1 MSVAFDSSF
10 GRLEVIV
17 ILIGQR
23 HLRSI
28 VHLLLVLL
36 QDCEV
41 DLDFWGSER
50 RLGDE
55 VL

>member
-1 MSVAFDSSF
+1 MAFDIPF
-10 GRLEVIV
+10 GRLEVVV
-17 ILIGQR
+17 ILVRQR
-23 HLRSI
+23 HLRSV

-36 QDCEV
+36 ENRKV